1 MFKLK
6 LPTDP
11 RWVNIVETNIPEI
24 LTDHAWCEQKAAS
37 NAISLIVRFPE
48 YTEMVKVLCD
58 IAREEM
64 EHFRMVVE
72 KMEQRGW
79 TLGPERKDDY
89 VNRIYQFQRKG
100 GTRNQRMVDH
110 LLFAAMIEARSCER
124 FKVLSENIK
133 DNDLAAFYREL
144 MISEANHYTT
154 FINFAREHATDDDV
168 EKRWEEYLA
177 FEAEIIAQF
186 GKKETV
192 HG

>member
-1 MFKLK
+1 MNFDIKEWLHSSNLDK
-6 LPTDP
+6 YYDGFLMQNKSTFEE
-11 RWVNIVETNIPEI
+11 VI
-24 LTDHAWCEQKAAS
+24 L
-37 NAISLIVRFPE
+37 ISPKDEGFLDE
-48 YTEMVKVLCD
+48 
-58 IAREEM
+58 
-64 EHFRMVVE
+64 
-72 KMEQRGW
+72 
-79 TLGPERKDDY
+79 LGFDRKDDY